1 MRKFPVAYLI
11 CVYEY
16 RICAYRKLYR
26 TNEDKAQMSWLVE
39 LLFFN
44 CKETVTK

>member
-16 RICAYRKLYR
+16 RIYAYRKLYR
-26 TNEDKAQMSWLVE
+26 TNEDKAQTSWLVE